1 MLFPVLV
8 LFKNQNK
15 RDTKTIVTKI
25 QNSRNDQNGLI
36 INAGGYTHTSVA
48 IHDALKIIKFPNRK
62 GDMVKVISNN
72 TKLKKFIK
80 WKPKFN
86 NLNKI
91 VKSCI
96 TWERKIN

>member
-1 MLFPVLV
+1 
-8 LFKNQNK
+8 
-15 RDTKTIVTKI
+15 
-25 QNSRNDQNGLI
+25 
-36 INAGGYTHTSVA
+36 
-48 IHDALKIIKFPNRK
+48 
-62 GDMVKVISNN
+62 MVQVISNN
-72 TKLKKFIK
+72 SKLKKFIK